1 MSEFQLSVEIQ
12 HSQNKKLFEI
22 EMPRRKR
29 KGKTVKKNQSS
40 STGPDGDK
48 DERTKA
54 PHSFV
59 IHRGK
64 TGKYV
69 QDLTNDV
76 RKVMEPYTAT
86 NLKVRKLMSFLILPF
101 QHKIHCS
108 RLN

>member
-1 MSEFQLSVEIQ
+1 MSEFQLSIEIQ

-86 NLKVRKLMSFLILPF
+86 NLKVRLMSFLILPF
-101 QHKIHCS
+101 QQDKIHCS

>member
-1 MSEFQLSVEIQ
+1 
-12 HSQNKKLFEI
+12 
-22 EMPRRKR
+22 MPRRKR
-29 KGKTVKKNQSS
+29 KGRTTKKNQNS

-48 DERTKA
+48 DERSKA

-69 QDLTNDV
+69 QDLSSDI

-86 NLKVRKLMSFLILPF
+86 NLKVFNSLYF
-101 QHKIHCS
+101 
-108 RLN
+108 

>member
-1 MSEFQLSVEIQ
+1 MFVIDILSVNFNLVLKYYIV
-12 HSQNKKLFEI
+12 NKKIFEI

-48 DERTKA
+48 DERTQA

-86 NLKVRKLMSFLILPF
+86 SLKVR
-101 QHKIHCS
+101 
-108 RLN
+108 